1 DARDAAAVEARRRR
15 EAAERAEGAM
25 AAWRADW
32 AAALSGLWL
41 EGDDADAFRVRLPAL
56 RDLPAARRHL
66 AELMR
71 RIARMDEDIEA
82 HEASCRQ
89 IAERLTVDAE
99 SSSAALAALE
109 QRLAAARLAED
120 RHAALST
127 RIEAE
132 AAARAEAVRAL
143 AAIDERVA
151 ALAVHV
157 AAPKPVETPEN
168 LVAAIDAADAR
179 ARDAERVREAEEQL
193 LEVLGVTDRA
203 GANALLAEADAEMLA
218 QQRAAA
224 SARVAEAAA
233 LLEERLA
240 ARRDAERALE
250 EVGGDARVAALATER
265 QTALLEVETD
275 ARRALAAHIGALA
288 AERAIALYRQ
298 RHRSAMLADSAA
310 AFRTMTLGSFADLA
324 TQPDGKGGERLIA
337 LRAPGAA
344 GEGPASVEVAGLTTG
359 TRAQLYL
366 ALRVAA
372 YARFCDAAGPLP
384 FVADDILETFD
395 DDRAAAALGL
405 MAEMGERGQVLYF
418 THHQHLCTLAREA
431 LGDRVHIHPMP
442 R

>member
-1 DARDAAAVEARRRR
+1 LRR
-15 EAAERAEGAM
+15 
-25 AAWRADW
+25 
-32 AAALSGLWL
+32 
-41 EGDDADAFRVRLPAL
+41 
-56 RDLPAARRHL
+56 
-66 AELMR
+66 
-71 RIARMDEDIEA
+71 
-82 HEASCRQ
+82 
-89 IAERLTVDAE
+89 
-99 SSSAALAALE
+99 
-109 QRLAAARLAED
+109 
-120 RHAALST
+120 RHAA
-127 RIEAE
+127 E
-132 AAARAEAVRAL
+132 
-143 AAIDERVA
+143 
-151 ALAVHV
+151 
-157 AAPKPVETPEN
+157 
-168 LVAAIDAADAR
+168 AR

-203 GANALLAEADAEMLA
+203 GANALLAEADADMLA

-405 MAEMGERGQVLYF
+405 MADMGERGQVLYF
-418 THHQHLCTLAREA
+418 THHQHLCALARDA
-431 LGDRVHIHPMP
+431 LGNRVRIHPMP